1 MKRVIVID
9 DEPQIRKLLRI
20 SLERKNFD
28 VREAATGFE
37 GLQAIQS
44 VRPDIIL
51 LDLNLPDMEG
61 SKVLADIRSWSSIP
75 VLIISVRNLEGD
87 IVSLLNAGADDYLTK
102 PFNVEELVARMNAA
116 LRRTRPELLETVV
129 NCGNLKVDFDARLVS
144 VEDREVHLTPT
155 EFAILSFL
163 AKNQGKIVTQ
173 AQLLKELWGP
183 LAAEE
188 QGSLRVHISS
198 LRKKIEK
205 DTSRPECLKT
215 EPGIGYRLCGSKEQ
229 TV

>member
-1 MKRVIVID
+1 LKRALVID
-9 DEPQIRKLLRI
+9 DESQIRKLLRI
-20 SLERKNFD
+20 SLEKRSFS
-28 VREAATGFE
+28 VREASTGFE
-37 GLQAIQS
+37 GLQAIQA

-61 SKVLADIRSWSSIP
+61 AEVLADIRACSSIP

-87 IVSLLNAGADDYLTK
+87 IVSLLNGGADDYLTK

-116 LRRTRPELLETVV
+116 LRRTRPELRESEV
-129 NCGNLKVDFDARLVS
+129 NCGDLKVNFDERLVS
-144 VEDREVHLTPT
+144 VEDREIHLTPT

-173 AQLLKELWGP
+173 ARLLKELWGP
-183 LAAEE
+183 LAAQQ

-198 LRKKIEK
+198 LRKKIEN
-205 DTSRPECLKT
+205 DTSRPEFLKT
-215 EPGIGYRLCGSKEQ
+215 EIGIGYRLCGNRAR
-229 TV
+229 TA

>member
-1 MKRVIVID
+1 MKRVLVID

-20 SLERKNFD
+20 SLEKKDFS
-28 VREAATGFE
+28 VHEASTGFE

-51 LDLNLPDMEG
+51 LDLNLPDLEG

-87 IVSLLNAGADDYLTK
+87 IVSLIDSGADDYLTK

-116 LRRTRPELLETVV
+116 LRRTRPELRESVV
-129 NCGNLKVDFDARLVS
+129 NCGNLKVDFNERLVS
-144 VEDREVHLTPT
+144 VEDREIHLTPT

-163 AKNQGKIVTQ
+163 AKNHGKIVTPNP
-173 AQLLKELWGP
+173 AFEGAVGASRCRRTRKP
-183 LAAEE
+183 PSPYFFPSEE
-188 QGSLRVHISS
+188 NREGHIP
-198 LRKKIEK
+198 
-205 DTSRPECLKT
+205 SRIFED
-215 EPGIGYRLCGSKEQ
+215 GDWDRL
-229 TV
+229 

>member
-1 MKRVIVID
+1 MKRVLVID

-20 SLERKNFD
+20 SLEKKDFS
-28 VREAATGFE
+28 VHEASTGFE

-87 IVSLLNAGADDYLTK
+87 IVSLLDGGADDYLTK

-116 LRRTRPELLETVV
+116 LRRTMPELRERVV
-129 NCGNLKVDFDARLVS
+129 NCGNLKVDFDERSVS
-144 VEDREVHLTPT
+144 IENREIHLTPT
-155 EFAILSFL
+155 EFAILAYL

-173 AQLLKELWGP
+173 TQLLREFWGP

-188 QGSLRVHISS
+188 QGSLRVHIAS
-198 LRKKIEK
+198 LRKKIER
-205 DTSRPECLKT
+205 DSSRPEYLKT
-215 EPGIGYRLCGSKEQ
+215 EIGIGYRLCANRER
-229 TV
+229 TT

>member
-1 MKRVIVID
+1 MKRVLVID

-20 SLERKNFD
+20 SLEKKDFS
-28 VREAATGFE
+28 VHEASTGFE

-61 SKVLADIRSWSSIP
+61 SKVLADIRSWPSIP
-75 VLIISVRNLEGD
+75 ILIISVRNLEGD
-87 IVSLLNAGADDYLTK
+87 IVSLLDGGADDYLTK

-116 LRRTRPELLETVV
+116 LRRAMPELRERVV
-129 NCGNLKVDFDARLVS
+129 NCGNLKVDFDERSVS
-144 VEDREVHLTPT
+144 IENREIHLTPT
-155 EFAILSFL
+155 EFAILAYL

-173 AQLLKELWGP
+173 TQLLREFWGP

-188 QGSLRVHISS
+188 QGSLRVHIAS
-198 LRKKIEK
+198 LRKKIER
-205 DTSRPECLKT
+205 DSSRPEYLKT
-215 EPGIGYRLCGSKEQ
+215 EIGVGYRLCANRER
-229 TV
+229 TT